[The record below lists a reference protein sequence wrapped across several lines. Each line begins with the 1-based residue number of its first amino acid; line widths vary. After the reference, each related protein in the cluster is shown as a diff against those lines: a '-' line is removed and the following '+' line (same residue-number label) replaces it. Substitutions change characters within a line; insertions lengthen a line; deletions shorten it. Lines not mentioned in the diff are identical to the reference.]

1 MNVVTMGTER
11 GKSDVLLFGA
21 LPAILAFTQN
31 NTAAHISEN
40 VGRILVVAGAGL
52 TEAPTITKHA

>member
-1 MNVVTMGTER
+1 MGTER
-11 GKSDVLLFGA
+11 GKSDVLLVGA